1 MKFKAGGRPGGRTV
15 VIGAAALLWLG
26 ALVVGAVP
34 VWRKALRQ
42 HREVRQVEAKLDDL
56 DRWSVA
62 GLWLERTLVPRQEA
76 VTPVW
81 DRLFPSERRCEA
93 LFLDLARVADES
105 GVTKF
110 ELHELQSDEM
120 SAEAPGVADPEP
132 FAALGGYRVRARF
145 EGDFAGVAG
154 FLGGLGRLERAVAVH
169 DLEIKPAKDAVQVDL
184 ELDVYVASTSES

>member
-1 MKFKAGGRPGGRTV
+1 MKSQSGSRPGGRTLV
-15 VIGAAALLWLG
+15 VGALAIVWLG
-26 ALVVGAVP
+26 ALVAGAMP
-34 VWRKALRQ
+34 AWRKAQRQ
-42 HREVRQVEAKLDDL
+42 HREVRQIEARLDEL

-81 DRLFPSERRCEA
+81 DRLFPAERGCES
-93 LFLDLARVADES
+93 LFLDLARVADEC

-120 SAEAPGVADPEP
+120 STEAPGVADPEP
-132 FAALGGYRVRARF
+132 SAALSGYRVRARF
-145 EGDFAGVAG
+145 EGDFTSVAG

-169 DLEIKPAKDAVQVDL
+169 DLEIKPGKGAINVDL
-184 ELDVYVASTSES
+184 ELDVYVASTTES